1 MKFGLYTI
9 KDELSEYGFPMAFQN
24 RGIAERYFQNLTE
37 TDNMIRNNPSD
48 FSLWK
53 IGKFDTEKGEIEK
66 EETPKLVI
74 RAKGI
79 KVKENE

>member
-37 TDNMIRNNPSD
+37 TDLMIKNNPSD

-53 IGKFDTEKGEIEK
+53 IGEFDTEKGEIKTIEQ
-66 EETPKLVI
+66 PKLVI
-74 RAKGI
+74 RAKG
-79 KVKENE
+79 VKTHE

>member
-1 MKFGLYTI
+1 MIFELYTI
-9 KDELSEYGFPMAFQN
+9 KDELSEYGFPMTFQN

-37 TDNMIRNNPSD
+37 TDTMIKNNPSD

-53 IGKFDTEKGEIEK
+53 IGKFDTENGKIETL
-66 EETPKLVI
+66 ETPKLVI

-79 KVKENE
+79 KTKNE

>member
-37 TDNMIRNNPSD
+37 TAVSY
-48 FSLWK
+48 
-53 IGKFDTEKGEIEK
+53 TH
-66 EETPKLVI
+66 
-74 RAKGI
+74 
-79 KVKENE
+79 